1 MEDIRRQAEQRDRD
15 MRHRQSTGEQQI
27 LHQPVAVPPHVQGVH
42 GPNGLLGSQGA
53 AAASLMAAGPGMGN
67 VPAIFSSAP
76 HHPGAV
82 ALQAQPPPQQQPQV
96 LMPFPPVPLG
106 PGAQLNQAQ
115 QPILND
121 ALSYLDQVKGQFQ
134 DHPDVYNRFLDIMKE
149 FKSGAI
155 DTPGVIE
162 RVSQLFAGNPA
173 LIQGF
178 NTFLPPGYRIECG
191 LNDDP
196 NAIRVTTPMG
206 TTHSTL
212 QARPSSPRSHG
223 AAANAVGPYQSTT
236 NQGPW
241 AAQQHPVG
249 LEPVTQ
255 ESRLPPVI
263 YGQPPGPSN
272 VSPDAL
278 REQLGGPMSQDQRTV
293 QALSHGAAVLRGNI
307 GIPATTPTDNMAPL
321 GAALANGGTPIPAG
335 PGGAVEK
342 RGPVEFNHAIS
353 YVNKIKNRFASQPDI
368 YKQFLEILQTYQR
381 ESKPIGDVYAQV
393 TRLFESAPDLL
404 EDFKQFLPESAAH
417 ANAISRRQ
425 ATEDVFAIS
434 NTRAEPGYPAAANS
448 TQAAH
453 LTPRV
458 DQQRLPPMG
467 NFAPTPSSSKD
478 NKRKR
483 TTDRQP
489 PVMAPISATDPNA
502 VSNRAG
508 FGQHVSK
515 VCFKNDPYPPWCLF
529 HHDCDEHNP
538 DADCFFY
545 QPHIQM

>member
-1 MEDIRRQAEQRDRD
+1 MDELRRQAELRDRD
-15 MRHRQSTGEQQI
+15 MRHRQSGGEQHI

-53 AAASLMAAGPGMGN
+53 AAASLMAPGPGLGN
-67 VPAIFSSAP
+67 VPAIFSSAT

-82 ALQAQPPPQQQPQV
+82 ALQAQPQQSQV
-96 LMPFPPVPLG
+96 LMPFPPAPLG
-106 PGAQLNQAQ
+106 QGAQVNQAQ

-121 ALSYLDQVKGQFQ
+121 ALSYLDQVKGQFSQ
-134 DHPDVYNRFLDIMKE
+134 HPDVYNRFLDIMKE

-212 QARPSSPRSHG
+212 QARPNSPLSHG
-223 AAANAVGPYQSTT
+223 NSANAAGPYQSTT
-236 NQGPW
+236 NQIPW
-241 AAQQHPVG
+241 AQHTAAHEAVA
-249 LEPVTQ
+249 Q

-272 VSPDAL
+272 VSPDAH
-278 REQLGGPMSQDQRTV
+278 REQLVGLSLSQDQRNTP
-293 QALSHGAAVLRGNI
+293 ALSHAAALMRSSI
-307 GIPATTPTDNMAPL
+307 GIPATPTTDAMAPL
-321 GAALANGGTPIPAG
+321 SGVAIANGGTPITVG
-335 PGGAVEK
+335 PGGVVEK

-417 ANAISRRQ
+417 ANAVSRRQ
-425 ATEDVFAIS
+425 AAEDVFAMS
-434 NTRAEPGYPAAANS
+434 NTRAEPGFTATTSSA
-448 TQAAH
+448 QAAH
-453 LTPRV
+453 LTPRA

-467 NFAPTPSSSKD
+467 NFAPTPSSSKE

-483 TTDRQP
+483 ATDRQP
-489 PVMAPISATDPNA
+489 PVMAPISATDTA
-502 VSNRAG
+502 LVSGRAA

-515 VCFKNDPYPPWCLF
+515 VCFKNNPYPPWCLL
-529 HHDCDEHNP
+529 HHNCDEHYP
-538 DADCFFY
+538 DVDCFFY
-545 QPHIQM
+545 YPLF